1 MNKKDNLVWMDLEFT
16 GLSDDQVIIE
26 TACIITDK
34 NLEILEEGPNLIIHR
49 SQEELDRIEAWPLK
63 VHTESGLLEKVKKS
77 KIKISEAEKI
87 NIDFISKWVEKKEG
101 LLCGNSIHI
110 DRKYIRKEM
119 PILDDY
125 LHYRMIDV
133 SSFKEVIKRW
143 FKPIKNEPQKQNTHL
158 ALDDIKESIEE
169 LRWYKENYFK
179 LAIKKNYKV
188 IDKSSEKHIKYFSK
202 KKTFCSLNI
211 STKLL
216 IDD

>member
-1 MNKKDNLVWMDLEFT
+1 MMNKKDNLVWMDLEFT

-119 PILDDY
+119 PVLDDY

-179 LAIKKNYKV
+179 L
-188 IDKSSEKHIKYFSK
+188 
-202 KKTFCSLNI
+202 
-211 STKLL
+211 
-216 IDD
+216 

>member
-16 GLSDDQVIIE
+16 GLSDDQLIIE

-34 NLEILEEGPNLIIHR
+34 NLDILEEGPNLIIYR

-119 PILDDY
+119 PVLDDY

-179 LAIKKNYKV
+179 L
-188 IDKSSEKHIKYFSK
+188 
-202 KKTFCSLNI
+202 
-211 STKLL
+211 
-216 IDD
+216 

>member
-16 GLSDDQVIIE
+16 GLSDDQLIIE

-34 NLEILEEGPNLIIHR
+34 NLDILEEGPNLIIYR

-119 PILDDY
+119 PVLDDY

-158 ALDDIKESIEE
+158 ALDDIRESIEE

-179 LAIKKNYKV
+179 
-188 IDKSSEKHIKYFSK
+188 SR
-202 KKTFCSLNI
+202 
-211 STKLL
+211 TK
-216 IDD
+216 

>member
-63 VHTESGLLEKVKKS
+63 IHTESGLLEKVKKS

-119 PILDDY
+119 PVLDDY

-179 LAIKKNYKV
+179 L
-188 IDKSSEKHIKYFSK
+188 
-202 KKTFCSLNI
+202 
-211 STKLL
+211 
-216 IDD
+216 

>member
-63 VHTESGLLEKVKKS
+63 IHTESGLLEKVKKS

-119 PILDDY
+119 PLLDDY

-179 LAIKKNYKV
+179 L
-188 IDKSSEKHIKYFSK
+188 
-202 KKTFCSLNI
+202 
-211 STKLL
+211 
-216 IDD
+216 

>member
-16 GLSDDQVIIE
+16 GLSDDQLIIE

-34 NLEILEEGPNLIIHR
+34 NLDILEEGPNLIIYR

-179 LAIKKNYKV
+179 L
-188 IDKSSEKHIKYFSK
+188 
-202 KKTFCSLNI
+202 
-211 STKLL
+211 
-216 IDD
+216 